1 MADKVLRSLRLE
13 YSLPDAAVEVIDSAI
28 EEYDPIKVYTL
39 VSGGNDSTV
48 VAHLAATLGP
58 RLDGIVHINT
68 GIGVKETR
76 EYVREFARWLRVPL
90 IEKRGPR
97 DYEDLVMQYGFP
109 GPAAHRYM
117 YVWLK
122 ERALRQVRREAQ
134 DGQRRRVLFITGVRS
149 SESQRRMG
157 HVEPVQ
163 REGNTVWVAP
173 IRDFTFKDIWAYRG
187 EHGLPPNEV
196 VEILHMSG
204 ECLCGA
210 FAKPNELEWLSIF
223 YPEVAD
229 RIRRLERRAHEAGI
243 KSCHWGPQSSKAIR
257 ESPGPLCS
265 GCTYETT
272 EGESEL
278 VITKLPVT

>member
-1 MADKVLRSLRLE
+1 MSAALRLR
-13 YSLPDAAVEVIDSAI
+13 AADTISAAI
-28 EEYDPIKVYTL
+28 KEHDPIKVYAL

-68 GIGVKETR
+68 GIGVEQTR
-76 EYVREFARWLRVPL
+76 EYVRDFSRWLRLPL

-117 YVWLK
+117 YIWLK

-134 DGQRRRVLFITGVRS
+134 AGQRRRVLFITGVRS

-157 HVEPVQ
+157 YVEPAQ

-173 IRDFTFKDIWAYRG
+173 IRDFEHGDIWEYRQQF
-187 EHGLPPNEV
+187 GLPRNEV
-196 VEILHMSG
+196 VEFLHMSG

-210 FAKPNELEWLSIF
+210 FAKPNELEWLAMF
-223 YPEVAD
+223 YPEVAN
-229 RIRRLERRAHEAGI
+229 RIRGLEKRAHKAAL
-243 KSCHWGPQSSKAIR
+243 KSPHWGPQSSKAIR
-257 ESPGPLCS
+257 EAPGPLCS
-265 GCTYETT
+265 GCTYDP
-272 EGESEL
+272 ESEAEP
-278 VITKLPVT
+278 VITVLSGPSPKRFLP